1 MVKSL
6 GAHDYSKE
14 QGGAPAVSV
23 RLVLVVV
30 VAEALARVE

>member
-6 GAHDYSKE
+6 GPHDHSKE
-14 QGGAPAVSV
+14 QGGAPSESL